1 VRGDR
6 SEGLTLVGG
15 SLLKHW
21 FSVWDV
27 GKQRMG
33 FAPAGK
39 LLGCAEKAGILI
51 QYISDIGVK

>member
-1 VRGDR
+1 
-6 SEGLTLVGG
+6 LTLVGG

-39 LLGCAEKAGILI
+39 LLGCAEKAEILI
-51 QYISDIGVK
+51 SYISDIGVK